1 MTSSPSPLRAASRRR
16 LSQART
22 PIAAMMALIMAVVTA
37 QVPADAAGAAPW
49 KPPKPKDVTGV
60 AVKPLK
66 HAVRPSWT
74 AGAREVRAAGTAAR
88 WPQAGT
94 ATVDLT
100 TGVRQRAGALPVWV
114 SPHAGR
120 ARASAA
126 TGQEAVGHVTVGPG
140 GQGRRPQRRGVG
152 SRAGRATRRR
162 PQRRRRCRSDGVL
175 P

>member
-1 MTSSPSPLRAASRRR
+1 MTSSPSALRAASRRR

-22 PIAAMMALIMAVVTA
+22 PIAAMMAIIMAVVTA

-66 HAVRPSWT
+66 HTVRPAWT

-100 TGVRQRAGALPVWV
+100 TGVRQRAGAAPGRG
-114 SPHAGR
+114 SPPRGSGGATAPNRAEAG
-120 ARASAA
+120 
-126 TGQEAVGHVTVGPG
+126 GP
-140 GQGRRPQRRGVG
+140 R
-152 SRAGRATRRR
+152 T
-162 PQRRRRCRSDGVL
+162 
-175 P
+175 